1 MKIEWE
7 VWMGSLLILQLV
19 ELYNMADHHLYTSV
33 GRVEISPNQQE
44 LMLKSK
50 LQNNIR
56 IVNTVVYHTVLV
68 SD

>member
-19 ELYNMADHHLYTSV
+19 ELYNMADHHLHTSV
-33 GRVEISPNQQE
+33 GRGEISPNQQE